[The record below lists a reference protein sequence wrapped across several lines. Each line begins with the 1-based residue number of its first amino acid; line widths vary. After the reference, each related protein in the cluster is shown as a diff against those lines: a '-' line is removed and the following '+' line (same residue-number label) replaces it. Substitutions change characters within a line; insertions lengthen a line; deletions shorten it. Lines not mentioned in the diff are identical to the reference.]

1 MDQPDGSLAQPA
13 SQWDRRG
20 KLLVPLL
27 GFLAVLAM
35 GVAAFGI
42 VMLQQEKDK
51 RIAKERELKL
61 AVAENEELKA
71 RANELEQAKA
81 AVEDQLAKANKD
93 VSQAKQDLVKA
104 VEARDALT
112 KSVEDRE
119 QEIKRL
125 AKDLEQAQTQ
135 QKQAVSQLSDL
146 QTERDSIKKQL
157 TDLESAKSAL
167 ESKLA
172 EATGRPTV
180 ELDRV
185 VVGGQPGGDS
195 ASASMAPSQAAG
207 SSAAPASGT
216 NGQVVVIN
224 REYDFI
230 VMNMGRNHGLAI
242 GQQFK
247 IVRGSEVL
255 GTVKV
260 EKVYDE
266 LSAAAILPDSKKD
279 SIKEG
284 DAVVAL

>member
-1 MDQPDGSLAQPA
+1 MTDQPTGVAGLTA
-13 SQWDRRG
+13 SQWGRRG
-20 KLLVPLL
+20 KMLVPLL
-27 GFLAVLAM
+27 GVLAVMAM

-71 RANELEQAKA
+71 RASELEQAKA
-81 AVEDQLAKANKD
+81 QVEDQLAKANKD
-93 VSQAKQDLVKA
+93 AAQAKQDLAKA
-104 VEARDALT
+104 IESRDTLA

-119 QEIKRL
+119 QEIRRIT
-125 AKDLEQAQTQ
+125 KDLEQAQSQ
-135 QKQAVSQLSDL
+135 QKQATSQLSDL
-146 QTERDSIKKQL
+146 QSERDSVKKQL
-157 TDLESAKSAL
+157 ADLESAKNTL
-167 ESKLA
+167 EAKLA

-180 ELDRV
+180 ELDKV
-185 VVGGQPGGDS
+185 VVNGQASPGNGAPAAASSAFTPSS
-195 ASASMAPSQAAG
+195 ASA
-207 SSAAPASGT
+207 T

-224 REYDFI
+224 REYDFV
-230 VMNMGRNHGLAI
+230 VMNMGKNHGLAI

-266 LSAAAILPDSKKD
+266 LSAAAILPDSKKE

>member
-1 MDQPDGSLAQPA
+1 MMDRPEGLLAQPA
-13 SQWDRRG
+13 SLRNCRG
-20 KLLVPLL
+20 KMLLPLV
-27 GFLAVLAM
+27 GVLAVLAM

-42 VMLQQEKDK
+42 IMLQQEKDK

-71 RANELEQAKA
+71 KAGELEQAKNQL
-81 AVEDQLAKANKD
+81 EDQLSKANKD
-93 VSQAKQDLVKA
+93 VSQAKQDLAKA
-104 VEARDALT
+104 VESRDALT

-135 QKQAVSQLSDL
+135 QKQASSQLTDL
-146 QTERDSIKKQL
+146 QSERDTIKKQL
-157 TDLESAKSAL
+157 ADLESAKNSL
-167 ESKLA
+167 EAKLA

-185 VVGGQPGGDS
+185 VVGS
-195 ASASMAPSQAAG
+195 TG
-207 SSAAPASGT
+207 SSTDAPAAAASSAPASASGT
-216 NGQVVVIN
+216 NGQVVVVN

-230 VMNMGRNHGLAI
+230 VMNMGKNHGLAI

-266 LSAAAILPDSKKD
+266 LSAAAILPDSKKE

-284 DAVVAL
+284 DTVVAL